1 MLANVFLI
9 TSIAQ
14 KQPPQFKTSIP
25 STDDLLHVAS
35 ELGASWK
42 MLGRALEIPKHV
54 LENIEADNPK
64 QSERCFYVL
73 ERWREAFGKEATYER
88 LERALQHPM
97 VGKKNLAVKFC
108 GVCPGAYQ
116 GKE

>member
-1 MLANVFLI
+1 VLANVFLL

-14 KQPPQFKTSIP
+14 KQPPSFKTGIP
-25 STDDLLHVAS
+25 STDNLLLVAS
-35 ELGASWK
+35 ELGDSWK
-42 MLGRALEIPKHV
+42 MLGRVLEIPEHM

-64 QSERCFYVL
+64 QSERCFCVL
-73 ERWREAFGKEATYER
+73 KRWKEVLGKEATYEC
-88 LERALQHPM
+88 LARALQHPM
-97 VGKKNLAVKFC
+97 VGKKNLTVKFC